1 MELRILKDEEF
12 NLFCGSE
19 KVDNFVLWV
28 GRVFDSDVNETIES
42 ILDDIILGGELEE
55 AYGELCCE
63 FDDDIAKAVELAKQQ
78 NISVHDALV
87 ATFGHFNFSY
97 YIEDHNGTLEVRQKE
112 KEIFSN
118 TSKYEDAIFDWLES
132 SAL

>member
-63 FDDDIAKAVELAKQQ
+63 FDDDIAKAV
-78 NISVHDALV
+78 
-87 ATFGHFNFSY
+87 
-97 YIEDHNGTLEVRQKE
+97 
-112 KEIFSN
+112 
-118 TSKYEDAIFDWLES
+118 
-132 SAL
+132 